1 MLDKIIATFCILD
14 DLLHILHHRNDP
26 QAKITDSEI
35 LTIAILACQEFG
47 GNMRKALQWVKALQL
62 FSFVPSESRF
72 NRRLHRLV
80 PLLHALAPLLH
91 AVWGAL
97 ETCTDYALD
106 TFPMPVCE
114 NIRANRCRLA
124 PEKAFRGY
132 RASHRDYF
140 HGVKVHLLVAS
151 GGFIVEFWLTPGSWH
166 DLTGLYGM
174 ALDIP
179 CGCALMMDRGYT
191 DYVAEDLLREAE
203 GLEVYPVRREN
214 SVRYEGCR
222 QYLAVVK
229 RRFVESVG
237 ACLHSLLPRRVHA
250 VTLDGFMLKLMCFV
264 YAHNFNLLHKVAS

>member
-14 DLLHILHHRNDP
+14 DLLKILHHRNDP
-26 QAKITDSEI
+26 QAKIIDSES
-35 LTIAILACQEFG
+35 LTIAIVACQEFG
-47 GNMRKALQWVKALQL
+47 GNMRKALQWVKALHL

-72 NRRLHRLV
+72 NRRLHRLM
-80 PLLHALAPLLH
+80 PLLHALAPLCH
-91 AVWGAL
+91 ARWQHL
-97 ETCTDYALD
+97 KPCTAYALD

-114 NIRANRCRLA
+114 HIRANRCRIA
-124 PEKAFRGY
+124 PDKALRGY

-151 GGFIVEFWLTPGSWH
+151 GGFMAAFWLTPGSWH
-166 DLTGLYGM
+166 DLTGLDGM

-191 DYVAEDLLREAE
+191 DYGAEDLLREAE
-203 GLEVYPVRREN
+203 GFDVYPVRRAN
-214 SVRYEGCR
+214 SVRDAGCR

-229 RRFVESVG
+229 RRFVERVG
-237 ACLHSLLPRRVHA
+237 SCLHSLLPRRVYA
-250 VTLDGFMLKLMCFV
+250 VTLDGFVLKRMCFV

>member
-14 DLLHILHHRNDP
+14 DLLTILHHRNDP

-35 LTIAILACQEFG
+35 LTIAIVACQEFG

-72 NRRLHRLV
+72 NRRLHRLR
-80 PLLHALAPLLH
+80 PLLHALAPPLR
-91 AVWGAL
+91 AVWESL
-97 ETCTDYALD
+97 QTCTDYALD

-114 NIRANRCRLA
+114 NIRANRCRIA
-124 PEKAFRGY
+124 PDKAFRGY
-132 RASHRDYF
+132 KPAHRCYF

-151 GGFIVEFWLTPGSWH
+151 GGFIAAFWLTPGSWH

-179 CGCALMMDRGYT
+179 EGGRVLVDRGYT
-191 DYVAEDLLREAE
+191 DYGAEGTLQEAE
-203 GLEVYPVRREN
+203 GIELCALRRGN
-214 SVRYEGCR
+214 SKRYCPYR
-222 QYLAVVK
+222 QYWIGVR

-237 ACLHSLLPRRVHA
+237 SCLHTLLLRRVHA
-250 VTLDGFMLKLMCFV
+250 VTLDGFVLKLICFIF
-264 YAHNFNLLHKVAS
+264 AHNLNLLHKVAS